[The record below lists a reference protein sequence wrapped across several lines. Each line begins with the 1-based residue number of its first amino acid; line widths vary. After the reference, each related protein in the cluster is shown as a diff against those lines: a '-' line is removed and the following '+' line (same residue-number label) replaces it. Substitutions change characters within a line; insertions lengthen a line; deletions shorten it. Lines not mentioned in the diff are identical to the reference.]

1 MNQSLQHPTQHEIDD
16 EINLWEVLDYTIS
29 GWRWWIG
36 GACVGLVSALC
47 FLFLTP
53 PLYESTAI
61 IQPATIG
68 NTGLGKAPVEPVAQL
83 IERLKFPTFYTAEVV
98 NACQAKDDKALSDA
112 LKPSLIKGN
121 TLILIKFRSESKSI
135 ASDCLF
141 SVFSLLKE
149 SQSDIAAPLI
159 DGLEAQR
166 DLTKKQITE
175 LERFLAHYDNTVAQ
189 LNTST
194 DIASLLFLN
203 TESKREELLKLQK
216 IYNEQKT
223 QLTQPLTQPLKLTEK
238 IYVSKK
244 PVSPKKTISVL
255 GGLAGGLF
263 SGLILLF
270 VYRSWHK
277 FRARA

>member
-1 MNQSLQHPTQHEIDD
+1 MNQSLQHPTQHEIED
-16 EINLWEVLDYTIS
+16 EINLWEVLDYIIS

-36 GACVGLVSALC
+36 GACVGLVSAFS

-83 IERLKFPTFYTAEVV
+83 IERLKFPTFYTDEVV

-121 TLILIKFRSESKSI
+121 TLILIKFRSESKSV
-135 ASDCLF
+135 AGDCLF
-141 SVFSLLKE
+141 SVFSLLKG

-159 DGLEAQR
+159 DELEAQR
-166 DLTKKQITE
+166 DLTKKQVTE
-175 LERFLAHYDNTVAQ
+175 LERFLAHYDKTVTQ

-203 TESKREELLKLQK
+203 AESKREELLKLQK

-238 IYVSKK
+238 IYVSEK
-244 PVSPKKTISVL
+244 PVFPKKTLSVL

-270 VYRSWHK
+270 VYQSWHK

>member
-16 EINLWEVLDYTIS
+16 EINLWGILDFVIA
-29 GWRWWIG
+29 GWRWWVG
-36 GACVGLVSALC
+36 GACLGLISAFG

-61 IQPATIG
+61 IQPASIG
-68 NTGLGKAPVEPVAQL
+68 NTGMTKVPVEPVAQL
-83 IERLKFPTFYTAEVV
+83 LERLKFPTFYTDEIV
-98 NACQAKDDKALSDA
+98 NTCQEKDNKALSDA

-121 TLILIKFRSESKSI
+121 TLILIKFRADSTSVSR
-135 ASDCLF
+135 DCLF
-141 SVFSLLKE
+141 SVFSLLKQ
-149 SQSDIAAPLI
+149 SQADIAAPLI
-159 DGLEAQR
+159 DELEKQR
-166 DLTKKQITE
+166 DLTKKQVDE
-175 LERFLAHYDNTVAQ
+175 LERFLAQYDKTVTQ

-203 TESKREELLKLQK
+203 AESKREGLLKLQK
-216 IYNEQKT
+216 IYNEQRT
-223 QLTQPLTQPLKLTEK
+223 QLTQPLTQPLMLTEK
-238 IYVSKK
+238 IYVSEK
-244 PVSPKKTISVL
+244 PVFPKKTLTVL

-270 VYRSWHK
+270 VYHSWRK